1 MGLRPRQWV
10 LLIAGIVWTLQGM
23 LQSASEL
30 AMRDPAVELTYGEM
44 GALWTRNMIGAWL
57 WIPVTWLCVEAVRW
71 FLSHPR
77 GLAATL
83 LAHAGLVGA
92 VVLFRAVAVVLL
104 NPLVHWYPAPP
115 AFADVLYTSF
125 INNFIAAV
133 LITGVA
139 YAVVLQDLAQARQ
152 RRAAELSERL
162 LAARLQALTAQ
173 MNPHFLFNALNSLSE
188 LLHQDPRKADRMIAA
203 LGDLLRMGLEE
214 PATQLQTLEREVQL
228 AERYLALEELRLGEA
243 LVVRWALDDRLGA
256 ARVPRFMLQPLVENA
271 IRHGRSPASPTLEV
285 QIRTTREGDTL
296 VIEVSDNGTGTGR
309 EGAHAGNGI
318 SLNNIR
324 ERLAALFE
332 DACDFRLVRNEGRPG
347 HTARLRLPLDFQ
359 RGMP

>member
-1 MGLRPRQWV
+1 MAPRSRQWV
-10 LLIAGIVWTLQGM
+10 LLVASVVWTLQGV

-30 AMRDPAVELTYGEM
+30 GMRDPVVELTYGEM
-44 GALWTRNMIGAWL
+44 GAMWTRNMASAWL
-57 WIPVTWLCVEAVRW
+57 WIPVTWLCVEAVRGV
-71 FLSHPR
+71 LARPR
-77 GLAATL
+77 GLPATL
-83 LAHAGLVGA
+83 LAHVALVGA
-92 VVLFRAVAVVLL
+92 IVLFRAVAVVLL

-115 AFADVLYTSF
+115 AFLDVLYTSF

-214 PATQLQTLEREVQL
+214 SPTQRLPLEREVQL
-228 AERYLALEELRLGEA
+228 VERYLALEELRLGDA
-243 LVVRWALDDRLGA
+243 LRVQWQLDDRLGA
-256 ARVPRFMLQPLVENA
+256 ALVPRFVLQPLVENA
-271 IRHGRSPASPTLEV
+271 IRHGRSPASPRVDV
-285 QIRTTREGDTL
+285 QIRTARAGDDL
-296 VIEVSDNGTGTGR
+296 VIEVSDNGAER
-309 EGAHAGNGI
+309 DSPRPGNGI

-324 ERLAALFE
+324 ERLAALYE
-332 DACDFRLVRNEGRPG
+332 DGCEFSLARNAGRPG
-347 HTARLRLPLDFQ
+347 HTARLRIPLHFQ
-359 RGMP
+359 RGTP